1 MPAWSGSGEVPFSP
15 ADYCFAVF
23 SHGEMGEG
31 ALWGLLYKGTNLIIR
46 ALPS

>member
-1 MPAWSGSGEVPFSP
+1 MSDVICFWFIDGSL
-15 ADYCFAVF
+15 FAVF